1 MGGLS
6 SGWKRDG
13 RRLTTEQVQRVDAIA
28 HGAAIVT
35 RETPTGGEKRFGA
48 CGICGRGVRYLYI
61 VDAVTGC
68 EKCLKLTR
76 ASRQQSHTARE
87 ELRRAPELL
96 GRALDTAGTFI
107 EAAEVGVPDLKD
119 FEKSM
124 RILSAGATQSAGPIV
139 PADALTSAIIDA
151 ATVPDN
157 QTLQERVIVADISKT
172 TKLLEKI
179 ESLIE
184 GGFENHINRLGEVN
198 PVPLQVRSLTQLGNL
213 WVALSQVRAARAGVA
228 TAINEQRNGTGGNLE
243 AAFKAVI
250 SGGHRDRD
258 GYDMAELEAMAA
270 GSTLPAAPERAPGDF
285 AGRTFDAPAINNTAP
300 TRPQS

>member
-13 RRLTTEQVQRVDAIA
+13 RRLTTEQVQRVDAIT
-28 HGAAIVT
+28 HGAAIVK

-61 VDAVTGC
+61 VDCVTGC

-157 QTLQERVIVADISKT
+157 PTLQERVIMSDVAKT
-172 TKLLEKI
+172 TKLLEHVERLI
-179 ESLIE
+179 ESE
-184 GGFENHINRLGEVN
+184 EENHIDRLGDSSKK
-198 PVPLQVRSLTQLGNL
+198 PMRIDSLSKLGHL
-213 WVALSQVRAARAGVA
+213 WVALSNVRAARSGVA
-228 TAINEQRNGTGGNLE
+228 TEITEKRTTPTSGLSNAMRAAMNGG
-243 AAFKAVI
+243 
-250 SGGHRDRD
+250 RDRD
-258 GYDMAELEAMAA
+258 GYSLDELEAVAE
-270 GSTLPAAPERAPGDF
+270 GKVLSAAPEA
-285 AGRTFDAPAINNTAP
+285 APAISNAGAVWDVPAMDAP
-300 TRPQS
+300 RKS